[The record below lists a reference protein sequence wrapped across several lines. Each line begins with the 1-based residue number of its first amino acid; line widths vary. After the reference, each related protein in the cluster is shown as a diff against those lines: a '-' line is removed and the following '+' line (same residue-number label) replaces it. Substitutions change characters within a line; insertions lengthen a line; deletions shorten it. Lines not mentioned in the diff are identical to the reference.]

1 MAMENSSKALV
12 YQNTKSKKTKRRPII
27 NKILFYLLLIVGASI
42 MLIPFLWM
50 ISTSLKPD
58 GATMVMPPEFVPN
71 EPTTKNYEQ
80 VTQQFP
86 MMRFLWNSIVVAVL
100 TTIGQ
105 MIFSSMAAYA
115 FARMQFRGR
124 DKLFLLYLAT
134 MMVPTQVTM
143 IPQFILIKQFGWLDS
158 YPGLI
163 IPTMFAVFGTFLMR
177 QAMLG
182 IPRELEEAAFM
193 DGANHFQVFYR
204 VCLPLIKPMIAA
216 LGIFTFMQSWNNFL
230 WPLIVVS
237 NQELATLPLGLS
249 LLQGRWATDWGLMM
263 AGVVI
268 SVLPILIVYLF
279 AQKYFIQG
287 MTMSGMKE

>member
-1 MAMENSSKALV
+1 MAMGNSIKALV
-12 YQNTKSKKTKRRPII
+12 YRNIKSDKSKRRPIL
-27 NKILFYLLLIVGASI
+27 NKILFYLLLIAGASI

-58 GATMVMPPEFVPN
+58 GATMVLPPEFIPN
-71 EPTTKNYEQ
+71 EPTAQNYEQ

-86 MMRFLWNSIVVAVL
+86 MMRFLGNSILVAVL

-115 FARMQFRGR
+115 FARMHFRGR

-163 IPTMFAVFGTFLMR
+163 VPTMFAVFGTFLMR
-177 QAMLG
+177 QAMLS

-204 VCLPLIKPMIAA
+204 VCLPLIKPMLAA

-230 WPLIVVS
+230 WPLIVIS

-249 LLQGRWATDWGLMM
+249 LLQGRWGTDWGLMM

>member
-12 YQNTKSKKTKRRPII
+12 YRNIKSESSKRRPIM
-27 NKILFYLLLIVGASI
+27 KKVLFYLLLIGGAFI
-42 MLIPFLWM
+42 MLVPFLWM
-50 ISTSLKPD
+50 VSTSLKPD
-58 GATMVMPPEFVPN
+58 GATMVLPPELVPN
-71 EPTTKNYEQ
+71 QPTTQNYEQ

-86 MMRFLWNSIVVAVL
+86 MVRFLWNSVVVAVL

-177 QAMLG
+177 QAMLS

-204 VCLPLIKPMIAA
+204 VCLPLIKPMLAA

-230 WPLIVVS
+230 WPLIVIS
-237 NQELATLPLGLS
+237 NKELATLPLGLS
-249 LLQGRWATDWGLMM
+249 LLQGRWGTDWGLMM

>member
-1 MAMENSSKALV
+1 MENSSKAMV
-12 YQNTKSKKTKRRPII
+12 YQNIKSKKSKRRP
-27 NKILFYLLLIVGASI
+27 NLNQTLFYLLLIGGALI
-42 MLIPFLWM
+42 MLVPFLWM
-50 ISTSLKPD
+50 VSTSLKPD
-58 GATMVMPPEFVPN
+58 GATMVLPPELIPN
-71 EPTTKNYEQ
+71 QPTTQNYEQ

-86 MMRFLWNSIVVAVL
+86 MMRFLWNSVLVAVL
-100 TTIGQ
+100 TTVGQ
-105 MIFSSMAAYA
+105 MVFSSMAAYA

-158 YPGLI
+158 YQGLI

-177 QAMLG
+177 QAMLS

-204 VCLPLIKPMIAA
+204 VCLPLIKPMLAA

-230 WPLIVVS
+230 WPLIVIS

-249 LLQGRWATDWGLMM
+249 LLQGRWGTDWGLMM